1 MPDPQPQLLQAEHLQ
16 AIEKTDSK
24 TTELMKLLEEPE
36 GESALSQILE
46 GLSALAFQ
54 LETIIETQK
63 QTDGRLER
71 IEASLNLSPASK
83 PN

>member
-1 MPDPQPQLLQAEHLQ
+1 MPDPQPQLLQAEQLQ